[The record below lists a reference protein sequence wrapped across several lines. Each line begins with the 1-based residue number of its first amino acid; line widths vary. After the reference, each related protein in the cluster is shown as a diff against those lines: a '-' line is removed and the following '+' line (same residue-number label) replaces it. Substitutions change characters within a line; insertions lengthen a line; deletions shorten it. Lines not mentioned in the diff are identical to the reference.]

1 MLVLIFTYL
10 KTLLK
15 QVNFISRLYVSL
27 HNGVLT
33 GIPVAADAL
42 FHKQLLHHQL
52 LSQVLDSTLQPQ
64 HPGFVAVRVQ
74 GGGGDCGV
82 VHMVGGQSDS
92 DQTQEY

>member
-1 MLVLIFTYL
+1 MLVLIFTYIKASRL
-10 KTLLK
+10 
-15 QVNFISRLYVSL
+15 ISRVYVSF
-27 HNGVLT
+27 HNGALT

-82 VHMVGGQSDS
+82 VHMVGGQRDS